1 MTNSYKDTTLSFEA
15 LDEDIVDLSPR
26 QMERAINLS
35 DSDNAQESWDN
46 YLQALAK
53 VGFSQWLEERGRD
66 LDFRETNTLPQTQV
80 EDFTV
85 HLMAMGS
92 LTDTTIPL
100 PKSALDNPAHF
111 YVVVEVMEELG
122 KVKIKSFLTH
132 PDLQECLNSVGNI
145 QDNSTYNLSLAW
157 FDSNSHNLLLYLRC
171 LEPAAIPLSSPS
183 LSLFRLPISPSPH
196 LPVINVGLWLQDR
209 LDELAEELAWVL
221 LPAFGT
227 QASALRSPV
236 AELDELLTQMRGNGA
251 DIDSQARG
259 GYYDF
264 QLGDT
269 SLRLYAVTWPFLA
282 PGNLP
287 EWKLLLILS
296 SPWGNRLPDG
306 ITIRGRDDN
315 QVLVEQIMDNSKDA
329 PCLYVRLAGSWQETF
344 TIDIIHPG
352 GEAISLPPFAFDPS

>member
-15 LDEDIVDLSPR
+15 LDEDIIDLSPQ

-35 DSDNAQESWDN
+35 DSENYQEPWDN

-100 PKSALDNPAHF
+100 PKSALDTPAHF
-111 YVVVEVMEELG
+111 YVVVEVMEEFG
-122 KVKIKSFLTH
+122 KVRIKSFLSH
-132 PDLQECLNSVGNI
+132 PDLQECLGSSDI
-145 QDNSTYNLSLAW
+145 SQEQDFAYSLPLAW
-157 FDSNSHNLLLYLRC
+157 FDNNNDNLLLYLRC
-171 LEPAAIPLSSPS
+171 LEPTAIPLSSPS
-183 LSLFRLPISPSPH
+183 LSLPH
-196 LPVINVGLWLQDR
+196 RPVINVALWLQDR

-221 LPAFGT
+221 LPALGT
-227 QASALRSPV
+227 QAAALRSPT
-236 AELDELLTQMRGNGA
+236 AELDTLLKQMRGNGA

-264 QLGDT
+264 QLADT

-306 ITIRGRDDN
+306 IAIRAMDDKK
-315 QVLVEQIMDNSKDA
+315 VLVKQIMDNSKDA
-329 PCLYVRLAGSWQETF
+329 PCLYVRLAGGWQETF
-344 TIDIIHPG
+344 TIDIIHPS
-352 GEAISLPPFAFDPS
+352 GEALALPPFGFDTNFC